1 MSNKKTHVIS
11 VRVSEELKLS
21 LEKSANEHVMDL
33 SQYVKYLLINSAEGE
48 SQANSKVY
56 KSLEWFEENYKLIG
70 RMIIEGFL
78 KTDAMAKEKFKD
90 EKAFL
95 ESITDL
101 SGKIFSKQGI
111 SKKDE
116 EKYW

>member
-1 MSNKKTHVIS
+1 MNSKKTHVLSI
-11 VRVSEELKLS
+11 RVSEELRSS
-21 LEKSANEHVMDL
+21 LEKAADEHAMDL
-33 SQYVKYLLINSAEGE
+33 SQYAKYLLVTSVEGE
-48 SQANSKVY
+48 SMRDSKHY
-56 KSLEWFEENYKLIG
+56 KCLDWLEENYKLLG

-78 KTDAMAKEKFKD
+78 KTDALAKEKFKD

-95 ESITDL
+95 ESITKL

-111 SKKDE
+111 SKKDG